1 MVQFCQKIAYIFV
14 ITYQYSGNRI
24 DNNIKPFNDLIMEPR
39 KKPPVYLLPE
49 IDNGVT
55 IKVRNSIF
63 SLKGVFFIMQ
73 KNSRI

>member
-1 MVQFCQKIAYIFV
+1 M
-14 ITYQYSGNRI
+14 ITYRYSGNRI
-24 DNNIKPFNDLIMEPR
+24 DNNIEPFNDLIMEPR

-63 SLKGVFFIMQ
+63 RLKGFFQ
-73 KNSRI
+73 YAEKFTNLNRQGYNPT

>member
-1 MVQFCQKIAYIFV
+1 M
-14 ITYQYSGNRI
+14 ITYRYSGNRI
-24 DNNIKPFNDLIMEPR
+24 EPFNDLIMEPR

-63 SLKGVFFIMQ
+63 SLKGFFSVCRKIHEFKSPGVQ
-73 KNSRI
+73 SH